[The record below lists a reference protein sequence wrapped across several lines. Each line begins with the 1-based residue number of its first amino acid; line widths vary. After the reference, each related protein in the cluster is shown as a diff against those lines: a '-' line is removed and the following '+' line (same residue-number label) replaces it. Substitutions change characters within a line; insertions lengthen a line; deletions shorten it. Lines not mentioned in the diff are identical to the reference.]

1 MPGTTLQLDTPDG
14 SMPTFE
20 ARPDGPAKGGIVVIQ
35 EAFGV
40 TRHIEEVAERLA
52 GSGWH
57 ALAPALFHRQGSPVL
72 AYDDFT
78 AVLPLMGALT
88 AGGISADVAAAL
100 AHLDQAGHPAERQGI
115 VGFCMGGSVAFYAAV
130 EQAIGAAV
138 TYYGG
143 GIAEG
148 RFGYPSQVEA
158 AGGLRTA
165 WLGLYGDEDQ
175 GIPPE
180 QVEALRGAAKAAPV
194 PTEVV
199 RYAEGKHGFNCND
212 RPDAYDAQIA
222 TDAWGRALAWF
233 DAHIGTG

>member
-1 MPGTTLQLDTPDG
+1 MAAATIHLDTSDG
-14 SMPTFE
+14 SIPTFE
-20 ARPDGPAKGGIVVIQ
+20 ARPDDAAKGGIVVVQ

-52 GSGWH
+52 ASGWH

-72 AYDDFT
+72 DYGDFT
-78 AVLPLMGALT
+78 AVRPLMGALT
-88 AGGISADVAAAL
+88 AEGISADVGAAL
-100 AHLDQAGHPAERQGI
+100 AYLERAGHPAGHLGI

-148 RFGYPSQVEA
+148 RFGYPSQVDQ
-158 AGGLRTA
+158 AGALQTP

-175 GIPPE
+175 GIPWE
-180 QVEALRGAAKAAPV
+180 QVEALRAAAKAAPV
-194 PTEVV
+194 ATEVV
-199 RYAEGKHGFNCND
+199 RYPKGKHGFNCND
-212 RPDAYDAQIA
+212 RPDVYDAEIA
-222 TDAWGRALAWF
+222 ADAWGRALGWF
-233 DAHIGTG
+233 DAHLNAG